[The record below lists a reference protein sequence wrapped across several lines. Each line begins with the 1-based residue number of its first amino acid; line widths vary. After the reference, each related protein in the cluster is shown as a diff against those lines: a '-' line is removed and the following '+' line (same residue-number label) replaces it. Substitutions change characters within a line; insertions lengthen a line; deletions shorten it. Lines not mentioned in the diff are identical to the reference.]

1 MSVVSVALLALAPAA
16 GAADGWQSRSGG
28 GGTARL
34 ELTEPDR
41 VGFADITVHP
51 QGGGWDVDALV
62 TKTTDEPG
70 CVFLQADDAPTRTR
84 ETALAPGQQIGAQC
98 GSAGTRTQMLTH
110 TEHRRLVLGWT
121 DGDGVPVSWRTVTV

>member
-1 MSVVSVALLALAPAA
+1 MSSALLALAPAA
-16 GAADGWQSRSGG
+16 GAADGWQPRSGG
-28 GGTARL
+28 GGTAHL

-51 QGGGWDVDALV
+51 QSGGWDVDALV

-110 TEHRRLVLGWT
+110 IEHRRLVLGWT
-121 DGDGVPVSWRTVTV
+121 DGDGVPVSWRTVTI

>member
-16 GAADGWQSRSGG
+16 GAADGWQPRSGG